1 MITRHPSVGQ
11 CHRVQRPPCL
21 CRDEMEKVGEDVP
34 VISRPG
40 WPPTGFACAH
50 YPPAIG
56 SRVLATRPLAWPA
69 PLVLPPSLGAKGG
82 TGLQGDGLLGY
93 WT

>member
-1 MITRHPSVGQ
+1 M
-11 CHRVQRPPCL
+11 
-21 CRDEMEKVGEDVP
+21 DGEVP

-40 WPPTGFACAH
+40 WPPTKVTGAH

-56 SRVLATRPLAWPA
+56 SHVHTTRPLAWPA
-69 PLVLPPSLGAKGG
+69 LLVLPPSLGARGG
-82 TGLQGDGLLGY
+82 AGFQGDGLLGC